1 MRNILAIII
10 MTFATQASGQY
21 RPIFDRCEEAIDTND
36 KNSALEYTKKIES
49 LENITVQQVKRA
61 IPCFNFAYEEEYIYF
76 WRIKEFMTSEQKKE
90 YLEQEAKNLK
100 RLEEAKTK
108 FKAVDEEFDKISLK
122 ATCDQRKLDQITEEI
137 VEIYSI
143 TEQKNNLLIEE
154 KTKIACNNL
163 NEKDP
168 DAAILH
174 PVCRQLFQ
182 TTTHPE
188 LNVGKELSGFMDEVA
203 TLVTESNEARRILY
217 ETRTQ
222 LDSLKKKRDELQ
234 LVIDSGGQELSKIVE
249 QLISTNKIPDC
260 EY

>member
-1 MRNILAIII
+1 
-10 MTFATQASGQY
+10 MTFSTHASGQSIY
-21 RPIFDRCEEAIDTND
+21 DLCEEAINAND
-36 KNSALEYTKKIES
+36 KTSALEYTKKIES

-90 YLEQEAKNLK
+90 YLEQEAKNLE
-100 RLEEAKTK
+100 RLEEVTTEIKHVNK
-108 FKAVDEEFDKISLK
+108 EIDKISLK
-122 ATCDQRKLDQITEEI
+122 ATCDQGKLDQITEEI

-154 KTKIACNNL
+154 KTKIACNQL

-174 PVCRQLFQ
+174 PVCRKLFQ

-188 LNVGKELSGFMDEVA
+188 LNLSQELSGFMDEVA
-203 TLVTESNEARRILY
+203 TLVAESNEAKRILY

-234 LVIDSGGQELSKIVE
+234 LVIDFGGQELSKIVE
-249 QLISTNKIPDC
+249 QLSSINKTPDC
-260 EY
+260 KN